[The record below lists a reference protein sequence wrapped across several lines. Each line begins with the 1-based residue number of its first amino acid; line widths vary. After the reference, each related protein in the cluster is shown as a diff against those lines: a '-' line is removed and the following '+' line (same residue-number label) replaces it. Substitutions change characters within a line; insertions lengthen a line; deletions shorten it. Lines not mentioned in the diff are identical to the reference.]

1 MQMLWREQINMS
13 LFIIFSLFFLI
24 FYREKEF
31 IIVCAVLLF
40 VLGVTF
46 DIITFSEISFR
57 HISGIVSEIQYD
69 NNGESRRRNPSL
81 IIFLESHLEPLKFT
95 AKKDLV
101 RKVRGRL
108 KKGDKVIIVVEDIF
122 DNIWGITVG
131 KDEIL
136 SFAQEKEETKYNA
149 TFLILYGAFLFI
161 IVFYRKNI
169 FTRVSW
175 FKKKFEKRR

>member
-1 MQMLWREQINMS
+1 MS
-13 LFIIFSLFFLI
+13 LFIILSLFFLI

-31 IIVCAVLLF
+31 LIVCAVLLF

-108 KKGDKVIIVVEDIF
+108 KKGDKVKIVVEDIF
-122 DNIWGITVG
+122 DGIADGDGEIVVSELLKNNLNI
-131 KDEIL
+131 DL
-136 SFAQEKEETKYNA
+136 SYTWND
-149 TFLILYGAFLFI
+149 
-161 IVFYRKNI
+161 RK
-169 FTRVSW
+169 RVS
-175 FKKKFEKRR
+175 